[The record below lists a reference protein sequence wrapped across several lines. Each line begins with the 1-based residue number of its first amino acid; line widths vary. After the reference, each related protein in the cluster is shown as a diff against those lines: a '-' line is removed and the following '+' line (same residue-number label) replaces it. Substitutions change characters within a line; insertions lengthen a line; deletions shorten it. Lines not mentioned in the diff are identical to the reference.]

1 MRWKVA
7 GGDWTRFRNLPG
19 KKIEVDFHWS
29 ESGRERR
36 PYYERMDEVHSEAL
50 NALKLAQE
58 NGTKY
63 IIFTHGWSTSR
74 LGKTTAR
81 SVVRSLMRSPE
92 ATPYI
97 VRRDCVQ
104 HETVFVAA
112 IRPARR

>member
-1 MRWKVA
+1 
-7 GGDWTRFRNLPG
+7 
-19 KKIEVDFHWS
+19 
-29 ESGRERR
+29 
-36 PYYERMDEVHSEAL
+36 MDEVHSEAL

-58 NGTKY
+58 NGAKY
-63 IIFTHGWSTSR
+63 IIFTHAWSTSR

-104 HETVFVAA
+104 HDTVFVAA